1 MFFGHNDPTNA
12 AAAFDKDLVIACCN
26 NYFARREAR
35 IQRDIDRA
43 VEREMTDERSWF
55 SRVILRTRGPAAT
68 REEAIERLKEDPKEF
83 LEFSIWD
90 RIHTRG
96 ESTAATVLTI
106 RSMAINSS
114 LPYVV
119 LTDSGQFILDYKE
132 EKK

>member
-12 AAAFDKDLVIACCN
+12 AAAFDKDLIIACCD

-43 VEREMTDERSWF
+43 VEHEMTDTRGF
-55 SRVILRTRGPAAT
+55 LGRIFKRGPATT

-83 LEFSIWD
+83 LEYSVWD
-90 RIHTRG
+90 RIHARG

-106 RSMAINSS
+106 RDMAVNSS

-132 EKK
+132 NKK